1 MLLLSLR
8 SAAVLLYGAAAS
20 LCYTAAI
27 GLTAAATP
35 VAFVFLNATAA
46 AAAAATVT
54 AAGALLGRRRRR

>member
-46 AAAAATVT
+46 AAAAAVT
-54 AAGALLGRRRRR
+54 ASGALLGRRRRR